1 MRVHWIAALAAL
13 LALWLAP
20 SPGASAQDAA
30 LPTPK
35 VVIYP
40 GDIIRDDMIAD
51 LPAETAAGYGP
62 FAESRSAVVG
72 KMARR
77 TLLPGAAIP
86 LAGVDNPRLVANGA
100 EVELVYKEGGLT
112 IVTSGAAMADGK
124 AGDVIKVRNSDSGV
138 AVTGEVQ
145 PDGSVRVGGG

>member
-1 MRVHWIAALAAL
+1 MRVHWIAAL
-13 LALWLAP
+13 LASLAIWLAP
-20 SPGASAQDAA
+20 GLGARAQDAA

-35 VVIYP
+35 VVVYP

-51 LPAETAAGYGP
+51 LPAQTATGYGP
-62 FAESRSAVVG
+62 FAESRSDVVG

-100 EVELVYKEGGLT
+100 EVELVYKEAGLT
-112 IVTSGAAMADGK
+112 IVTSGSAMEDGK

-138 AVTGEVQ
+138 TVTGAVQ
-145 PDGSVRVGGG
+145 PDGSVRVSGG